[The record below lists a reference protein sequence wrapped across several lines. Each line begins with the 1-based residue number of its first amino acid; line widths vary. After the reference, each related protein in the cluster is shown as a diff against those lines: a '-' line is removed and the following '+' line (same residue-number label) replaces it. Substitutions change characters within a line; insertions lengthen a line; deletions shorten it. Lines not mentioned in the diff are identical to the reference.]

1 MFSDIFTK
9 SLPTLIGSYYNK
21 LPDKTILQTIENEP
35 SFSNDMKKLL
45 STIVNASINPSE
57 YFATRVNQAIK
68 GLGTNDN
75 LLIRVLVTRDEIDM
89 PKIKEC
95 YKNLYGRDMLE
106 DIKDD
111 CSGSYRELLLELAG
125 H

>member
-1 MFSDIFTK
+1 MIA
-9 SLPTLIGSYYNK
+9 SYYNK